1 MAKDFTS
8 GASPEHLK
16 RLLFAGLDEAE
27 ADVDAGSPASL
38 QDWAEGPGTR
48 IGHYRLVRSL
58 GEGGM
63 GIVYL
68 AEQERPIK
76 RQVALKIIKP
86 GMDSKQVIARI
97 ESERQALA
105 LLDHPN
111 IAHVYDAGTTAGR
124 PYFVMEYIQG
134 VPITEHCDQQKLTIE
149 QRLQL
154 FLGVCEAIQHAHQK
168 GIIHRD
174 IKPSNILVHM
184 EGDRAVPKVIDF
196 GIAKAMS
203 QALTERT
210 LVTEQGHF
218 VGTPEY
224 MSPEQAQASGQDT
237 DTRSDIYSLG
247 VVLYELLAGVLPFD
261 PKALRQGGPD
271 HARKVIRE
279 EEPRTPSRQLTALG
293 KTAEGIAANRQ
304 TEVHA
309 LSRRLHKELEWIP
322 LKAMRKDPAR
332 RYRSASELADDIR
345 NYLNGRPLI
354 TGPETVAYRVQKF
367 VRRNR
372 VVVGAGAAV
381 IAVLVLGIV
390 GSTWQAMVATR
401 ARSAAEAAQKQA
413 DAERQRAERL
423 LYAANMNLAQQAWEQ
438 GNGDRVRQ
446 LLSDSATYPDRGF
459 EWYYLQRQAH
469 QALKTFHGH
478 TASIWSLA
486 LSPDGRKIV
495 TGSEDTTAKV
505 WDLATGEEL
514 LTLRGHGAEVYS
526 VAFSPDGQRIV
537 TGSMDQTARVWDTT
551 SGRRLVILK
560 HGGAIGAVAFS
571 PDGQRIVT
579 GGNDRMARVWDAAS
593 GGQLLALKGS
603 DRNWIRPAVFSPD
616 GRRILTGSWDQT
628 AKVWDAV
635 SGQQLLA
642 LSGHSDDFKCV
653 AYSPDGQRIVTGSR
667 DCTAKVWEAAS
678 GRELLTFKGHGGSVD
693 SAAFSQDGRRLVTG
707 SADGTAKVWEAD
719 TGKELLTL
727 RGHGAAV
734 TCAEFFAGGQRIV
747 TGSFDNTVKI
757 WDTTSINEPLI
768 MRGHEDKVMCVAL
781 SPDGRRLATASDDHT
796 AKIWDT
802 VNGKELLTLKGHR
815 AQLRSVAFSPDGS
828 RIATASLDN
837 EAKVWD
843 AASGKELHTL
853 AGHRAG
859 VHSVAFSPDG
869 QRIVTGSID
878 RTAKVWDA
886 ATGKE
891 LLTLSGHRH
900 WLHCAAYSPDGQRIV
915 TGSWDYTAKVWDA
928 ASGKE
933 LLTFEGHR
941 ARVLSAAFSRD
952 GQRIVTGSYDRTA
965 KVWEAASGKELLTL
979 EGHSNEILSVAF
991 SPDGKRIVTASGDGT
1006 AKLWEATS
1014 GKELLTL
1021 RGHSYGLEAVT
1032 FSPDGRRVAT
1042 GSDDQT
1048 ARIWDVATAD
1058 QVATWQKEE
1067 RAAAD
1072 HMVAVRCELKEHQAA
1087 EQRERAAEAEQVK
1100 GAKTE

>member
-16 RLLFAGLDEAE
+16 RLLLAGLDEAE
-27 ADVDAGSPASL
+27 SDVDAGSPASL
-38 QDWAEGPGTR
+38 HDWVEGPGTR
-48 IGHYRLVRSL
+48 IGRYKLVRTL

-68 AEQERPIK
+68 AEQEHPIK

-86 GMDSKQVIARI
+86 GMDTKAVIARI
-97 ESERQALA
+97 EAERQALA

-111 IAHVYDAGTTAGR
+111 IARVYDAGTTAGR
-124 PYFVMEYIQG
+124 PYFVMEYVQG
-134 VPITEHCDQQKLTIE
+134 VPIIEHCDQQKSTIE

-184 EGDRAVPKVIDF
+184 EGEKAVPKVIDF
-196 GIAKAMS
+196 GIAKALS

-261 PKALRQGGPD
+261 PKALREGGPD

-279 EEPRTPSRQLTALG
+279 EEPKTPSRQLTALG

-309 LSRRLHKELEWIP
+309 LTRRLHKELEWIP

-345 NYLNGRPLI
+345 NYLDGRPLI
-354 TGPETVAYRVQKF
+354 AGPETVTYRVRKF

-372 VVVGAGAAV
+372 VVVAAGATV
-381 IAVLVLGIV
+381 VAVLVLGIV
-390 GSTWQAMVATR
+390 GSTWQARVATR

-413 DAERQRAERL
+413 DAERTHAEHQ

-438 GNGDRVRQ
+438 NNGERLRQ

-469 QALKTFHGH
+469 QALKTFYGH

-486 LSPDGRKIV
+486 LSPDGRSIV
-495 TGSEDTTAKV
+495 TGSEDMTAKV
-505 WDLATGEEL
+505 WDLATGKEL
-514 LTLRGHGAEVYS
+514 LTLRGHGGEVYS

-537 TGSMDQTARVWDTT
+537 TGSMDQTAQVWDAT
-551 SGRRLVILK
+551 SGRRLLILK
-560 HGGAIGAVAFS
+560 HGGALDAVAFS

-579 GGNDRMARVWDAAS
+579 GGNDRMVRVWDAA
-593 GGQLLALKGS
+593 GGRQLLAFKACDGG
-603 DRNWIRPAVFSPD
+603 WIRPTVFSPD
-616 GRRILTGSWDQT
+616 GQRILTGNPYQT

-635 SGQQLLA
+635 SGQELFTLR
-642 LSGHSDDFKCV
+642 GHSNGVCAAF
-653 AYSPDGQRIVTGSR
+653 SPDGQRIVTGSH
-667 DCTAKVWEAAS
+667 DGTVKVWEAAS
-678 GRELLTFKGHGGSVD
+678 GRELLTFKGHGRSVE
-693 SAAFSQDGRRLVTG
+693 AVAFSQDGRRLVTG
-707 SADGTAKVWEAD
+707 SGDGTAKVWEAD

-727 RGHGAAV
+727 RGHGSEV
-734 TCAEFFAGGQRIV
+734 RCAGFFAGGQRIV
-747 TGSFDNTVKI
+747 TGSYDNTVKI
-757 WDTTSINEPLI
+757 WEATSINEPLAL
-768 MRGHEDKVMCVAL
+768 RGHKETVMSLAF
-781 SPDGRRLATASDDHT
+781 SPDGRRLVTGSEDQT
-796 AKIWDT
+796 AKVWDA
-802 VNGKELLTLKGHR
+802 VSGKELLTLDGHR
-815 AQLRSVAFSPDGS
+815 ARVHSVAFAPDGR

-843 AASGKELHTL
+843 AASGKELYTL
-853 AGHRAG
+853 AGHLAG
-859 VHSVAFSPDG
+859 VHGVSFSPDG
-869 QRIVTGSID
+869 QRIVTASID

-886 ATGKE
+886 TTGKE
-891 LLTLSGHRH
+891 LLILSGHRH
-900 WLHCAAYSPDGQRIV
+900 WLYCAVYSPDGQRIV

-928 ASGKE
+928 TTGKE
-933 LLTFEGHR
+933 LLSFEGHS
-941 ARVLSAAFSRD
+941 ARVLSAAFSPD
-952 GQRIVTGSYDRTA
+952 GQRIVTGSWDQTA
-965 KVWEAASGKELLTL
+965 KVWEAASGKELVTL
-979 EGHSNEILSVAF
+979 KGHNSEVLSVAF

-1021 RGHSYGLEAVT
+1021 SGHSGGLQSVA
-1032 FSPDGRRVAT
+1032 FSPDGRRIAT
-1042 GSDDQT
+1042 GSGDQT
-1048 ARIWDVATAD
+1048 ARIWDMATAD
-1058 QVATWQKEE
+1058 QVATWQREE
-1067 RAAAD
+1067 SAAAD
-1072 HMVAVRCELKEHQAA
+1072 HMVAVRRELKERQAA
-1087 EQRERAAEAEQVK
+1087 EQRERAAEAEKVK